1 LATVFALASSALYGV
16 SDVAGGLLARRVNF
30 ATVALVG
37 QVGALAFMVVVSL
50 TTAAPSVEVADLMW
64 GGLSGVGTG
73 LGMTFLFRGLSRGD
87 MSVVVPI
94 VAVGGIALPVLVG
107 VTLLGDRPSLLSWS
121 GIAAAV
127 PALWLVT
134 RTGRFDAAQSAAVVD
149 GLTASVGIA
158 LQYIALAQA
167 GPNSGTW
174 PVTAGRL
181 TATFAIVPLAVYAG
195 GWSWP
200 RLPPALGAAATGILA
215 AMALVCYL
223 LATHRELIAVAVVL
237 SSLYPAIPVV
247 LGITAL
253 QERPT
258 TQQAVGLVVAGAAVG
273 LLALG

>member
-1 LATVFALASSALYGV
+1 VFALASSTLYGV

-50 TTAAPSVEVADLMW
+50 TTPAPSVEVADLMW

-107 VTLLGDRPSLLSWS
+107 VTLLDDRPSLLSWS

-200 RLPPALGAAATGILA
+200 QLQPALGAVATGILA
-215 AMALVCYL
+215 ATALVCYL
-223 LATHRELIAVAVVL
+223 LATHRELIAVTVVL

-273 LLALG
+273 LLALS